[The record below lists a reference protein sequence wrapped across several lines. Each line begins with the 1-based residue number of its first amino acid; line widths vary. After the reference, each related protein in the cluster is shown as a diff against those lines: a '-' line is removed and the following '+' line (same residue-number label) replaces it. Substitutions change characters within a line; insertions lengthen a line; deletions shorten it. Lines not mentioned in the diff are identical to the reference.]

1 MAKLADALAYAI
13 AELEDDKIISLVQ
26 ERLEAGTPPLEIVA
40 KLQEGMTEVGLRF
53 ETGDYFLSEL
63 IHCGEMMKDAMTE
76 LEPHLSGTDQQHRG
90 NIVIGTVKGDVHDL
104 GKNIVVMLLKGAGY
118 NVIDLGVD
126 VPTEKFIEAIK
137 ETNAPLVGMSV
148 LLTGCQ
154 EAMKDTIA
162 TFKSDG
168 IDTKILI
175 GGNYVDEMVKGYVG
189 ADYFGSNASDAVKIA
204 EKVFATVK

>member
-1 MAKLADALAYAI
+1 MAKLTDALANAL
-13 AELEDDKIISLVQ
+13 AELEDEKIVSLVQ
-26 ERLEAGTPPLEIVA
+26 ESLAVGTPPLEIVS

-53 ETGDYFLSEL
+53 ESGDYFLSEL
-63 IHCGEMMKDAMTE
+63 ILCGEMMSEAMAV
-76 LEPHLSGTDQQHRG
+76 LEPHLAGANEHHKGS
-90 NIVIGTVKGDVHDL
+90 IVIGTVKGDVHDL

-162 TFKSDG
+162 AFKAEG
-168 IDTKILI
+168 LTTTILI
-175 GGNYVDEMVKGYVG
+175 GGNYVDEFVKGYVG

-204 EKVFATVK
+204 GKVFAAK

>member
-1 MAKLADALAYAI
+1 MATLTDALANAI
-13 AELEDDKIISLVQ
+13 AELEDDKILAIVR
-26 ERLEAGTPPLEIVA
+26 ERLAAGTPPLEIVA

-53 ETGDYFLSEL
+53 ESGDYFLSEL
-63 IHCGEMMKDAMTE
+63 ILCGEMMSEAMTE
-76 LEPHLSGTDQQHRG
+76 LEPHLAGADEQHRG

-137 ETNAPLVGMSV
+137 KYNAPLVGMSV

-154 EAMKDTIA
+154 EPMKDTIEA
-162 TFKSDG
+162 IRAEGLNT
-168 IDTKILI
+168 TILI
-175 GGNYVDEMVKGYVG
+175 GGNYVDDFVQKHVG
-189 ADYFGSNASDAVKIA
+189 ADYFGSSASDAIKVA
-204 EKVFATVK
+204 EKVFAAK